1 VSETEAQL
9 YVYGVVPARAKR
21 PKELAGVGDPP
32 GRVRAV
38 EHGRLAALVSDLAE
52 AQLLATRDVRA
63 HWRALEQVVEEGTV
77 VPARFGTTAADEAW
91 VRDNL
96 LAAHERELEE
106 LLEGLEGRV
115 QLGLKGRYDEEDML
129 RQAVRSSPSV
139 AKLREAVH
147 GRPEQ
152 ATYYARIRLGEAV
165 AEAIEKQR
173 ALDSRL
179 ALERLEPLAADTR
192 VEAPGRPEVA
202 FDLAFLVERAR
213 LEEFSAAVARLG
225 DELGERINLRYVGPQ
240 PPYSFAELD
249 LSEAEPSWA

>member
-9 YVYGVVPARAKR
+9 YLYGVVPVGEQR

-32 GRVRAV
+32 GPVRAV
-38 EHGRLAALVSDLAE
+38 EHGSLAALVSDLSE

-63 HWRALEQVVEEGTV
+63 HWQMLERVVDSGTV
-77 VPARFGTTAADEAW
+77 VPARFGTTAADEGW
-91 VRDNL
+91 VRESL
-96 LAAHERELEE
+96 LAGHERELEE
-106 LLEGLEGRV
+106 LLEALAGRV
-115 QLGLKGRYDEEDML
+115 QLALKGRYDEEDML
-129 RQAVRSSPSV
+129 REAVRSSPSV

-173 ALDSRL
+173 TRDSRL

-192 VEAPGRPEVA
+192 VEAPGRPEMA

-213 LEEFSAAVARLG
+213 IDEFSAAVARLG
-225 DELGERINLRYVGPQ
+225 EELGERVRLRYVGPQ

-249 LSEAEPSWA
+249 LTEAEPSWA